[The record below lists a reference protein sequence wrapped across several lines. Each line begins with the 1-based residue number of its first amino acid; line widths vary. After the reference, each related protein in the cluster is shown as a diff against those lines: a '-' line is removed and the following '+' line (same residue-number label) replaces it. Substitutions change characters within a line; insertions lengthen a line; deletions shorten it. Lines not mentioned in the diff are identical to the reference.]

1 LGGGISPIVP
11 SGYAPACDT
20 RLTIGRLPSGPTS
33 LAHNCSLT
41 QVLWIISTWI
51 LKQEGTVFAQMD

>member
-1 LGGGISPIVP
+1 MYLAYTSKALRIWKFWYNFWNWGGGISPIVP

-33 LAHNCSLT
+33 LAHNCSL
-41 QVLWIISTWI
+41 
-51 LKQEGTVFAQMD
+51 